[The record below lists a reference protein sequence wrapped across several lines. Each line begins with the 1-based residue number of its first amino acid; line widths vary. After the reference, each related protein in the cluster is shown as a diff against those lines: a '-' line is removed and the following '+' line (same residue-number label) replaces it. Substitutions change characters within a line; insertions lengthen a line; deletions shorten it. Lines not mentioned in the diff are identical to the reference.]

1 MLNNYDEERF
11 IPGIYNYCDRWCER
25 CSMTQRCLLYYQDS
39 RREAEHLAKG
49 EDPHAWNIVLQD
61 LHESFQET
69 LEMLRKHAEEE
80 GIDLD
85 AIDIESEFTSLQ
97 GKPVSKSPDPSD
109 HPLHIKA
116 HKYAMDTHKFLGK
129 LHNVINEEIDNI
141 NAGNVLAENIEEIKE
156 CFEVIAWYHIQI
168 AVKIQRAL
176 CGKMEAELE
185 EEYEGSADFSLH
197 DANGSAKVAY
207 HGLIRTMDALTK
219 VYEWKKSLHDDI
231 MPLLTDVYGLINGVD
246 REFPGHK
253 DFKRPGFDE

>member
-1 MLNNYDEERF
+1 
-11 IPGIYNYCDRWCER
+11 
-25 CSMTQRCLLYYQDS
+25 MTQRCLLYYQDS
-39 RREAEHLAKG
+39 RREAEHRAKG
-49 EDPHAWNIVLQD
+49 EDPHDWDIVLHD

-69 LEMLRKHAEEE
+69 LGLLRKHAEEE

-85 AIDIESEFTSLQ
+85 AIDTESVISELA
-97 GKPVSKSPDPSD
+97 DPSD

-116 HKYAMDTHKFLGK
+116 HKYAMDTHKFLEK
-129 LHNVINEEIDNI
+129 LHTVINEEIENI

-156 CFEVIAWYHIQI
+156 CFEIICWYHLQI
-168 AVKIQRAL
+168 AVKIHRAL
-176 CGKMEAELE
+176 CGKMEAEE
-185 EEYEGSADFSLH
+185 EENEEFAGFSMH